1 MVEGKIIKFFREK
14 ASYTQGDLVK
24 GICSVTHLSK
34 IERGIT
40 EYSGEITYLLSRRLN
55 ISLNDEIIR
64 YQNLHQKLKNWHDAL
79 VMQQNQESE
88 FLKNEVEKEILIQ
101 MDDFQIFYKL
111 LSARHYLSQYELKSA
126 SLILNELQK
135 NESSFSPQDRNMLKH
150 VQGIYY
156 FLTGKY
162 RDCIQILISIDQ
174 NQYKHYEYYYH
185 LALAY
190 HTVNANIISYYY
202 AEKVLDYFQKT
213 LNIKRII
220 DTEMIMIIQL
230 NAKEHHEFNE
240 TKERY
245 EQLIRTC
252 DEIKDIER
260 KSKLY
265 HNLAF
270 ELYRRK
276 KYKESS
282 IYYQKAINLVDEKTP
297 HYLTSLNG
305 YISSCHK
312 GNLLT
317 GEQLIKLAKKGLTQA
332 KSTKS
337 DIWISFQ
344 IQLFQL
350 NQQEEKFY
358 QFIEATALPNLKNIG
373 YTMLIEHYEKKLFH
387 YFKEKGDSEKALE
400 VAASIFQGSKR

>member
-14 ASYTQGDLVK
+14 AGYTQGDLVK

-64 YQNLHQKLKNWHDAL
+64 YQNLYKKLKNWHDAL

-88 FLKNEVEKEILIQ
+88 LLKKEVEKESLVQ
-101 MDDFQIFYKL
+101 MEDFQVFYKL
-111 LSARHYLSQYELKSA
+111 LLARHYLSQHKLKTA

-174 NQYKHYEYYYH
+174 TQYNHYEYYYH

-202 AEKVLDYFQKT
+202 AERVLDYFQKT

-282 IYYQKAINLVDEKTP
+282 DYYQKAINLVDEKTP

-358 QFIEATALPNLKNIG
+358 QFIEVTALPCLKNIG

-387 YFKEKGDSEKALE
+387 YFKEKGDMEKALE
-400 VAASIFQGSKR
+400 VASSIFQGSKK